1 MSRDSAVL
9 SWPGT
14 SDMRP
19 LFIPTT
25 LLQEALEHSITGRE
39 ESLQNLTSQ
48 LTKLEATRADEQAM
62 LLLLLLY
69 L

>member
-1 MSRDSAVL
+1 
-9 SWPGT
+9 
-14 SDMRP
+14 MRP

-48 LTKLEATRADEQAM
+48 LTKLEATRGNEQAM